1 MAIGVRISKYSSF
14 VFDEDNHRYDTP
26 QYRYVQPFASKNKL
40 MNCVVGIIRD
50 ISTTQGSVGIYDELT
65 GNKVV
70 DFSLRVS
77 GETVRYNYYDEVEM
91 VVMESW
97 MVNPSQLKPYRIYQ
111 IRVYREANPRPND
124 IPIGIARFICY
135 ETGDECASNIIEL
148 YYDTVNPQ
156 FPKDFFL
163 FGLQNGG
170 SWRQK
175 VLFSCVGGINRRAS
189 KFHSQVETFRN
200 SEYLLHNIMGFASE
214 TDTIVLG
221 DAFGVPNDVGKK
233 LSLILSCAKVE
244 IYHPTDCPTLTPI
257 TLSDSADIE
266 RLELGDDY
274 PFFCFSANIE
284 TWESNFYD
292 AKKKRL
298 P

>member
-14 VFDEDNHRYDTP
+14 VFDEDNYRYDTP
-26 QYRYVQPFASKNKL
+26 QYQYVQPFASKDKL
-40 MNCVVGIIRD
+40 RYCVVGIVRD
-50 ISTTQGSVGIYDELT
+50 GKTSRGAVGIYDELT
-65 GNKVV
+65 GNKVI
-70 DFSLRVS
+70 DFALTRSQDTYRF
-77 GETVRYNYYDEVEM
+77 NYYDETEGITM
-91 VVMESW
+91 DSW
-97 MVNPSQLKPYRIYQ
+97 MIENPQALEKYRIYQ
-111 IRVYREANPRPND
+111 IRVYKEAIPAPNS

-135 ETGDECASNIIEL
+135 EAGDECASNIIEL
-148 YYDTVNPQ
+148 YYDTTDTQ

-163 FGLQNGG
+163 FKQLSGGL
-170 SWRQK
+170 RQK
-175 VLFSCVGGINRRAS
+175 VLFSCVGGVNRRAS
-189 KFHSQVETFRN
+189 KFHTQVETFRN

-244 IYHPTDCPTLTPI
+244 MYHPTDCPTLTPI
-257 TLSDSADIE
+257 SISDSADVE

>member
-1 MAIGVRISKYSSF
+1 MAIGFRISKYSSF

-26 QYRYVQPFASKNKL
+26 QYQYVQPFASKDKL
-40 MNCVVGIIRD
+40 KYCVIGTIRD
-50 ISTTQGSVGIYDELT
+50 SNIIKGSISIYDELT
-65 GNKVV
+65 GNKIV
-70 DFSLRVS
+70 DLVAIN
-77 GETVRYNYYDEVEM
+77 TATTQRYNYYDSMEEV
-91 VVMESW
+91 VLESW
-97 MVNPSQLKPYRIYQ
+97 IFDTSQLKPYRIYQ
-111 IRVYREANPRPND
+111 IRVYREANPTPNS

-135 ETGDECASNIIEL
+135 EEGDECASNIIEL

-163 FGLQNGG
+163 FGLHGG
-170 SWRQK
+170 RWRQK

-221 DAFGVPNDVGKK
+221 DTFGVPNDVGKK
-233 LSLILSCAKVE
+233 LSLILSCTKVE
-244 IYHPTDCPTLTPI
+244 MYHPTDCPTLTPI
-257 TLSDSADIE
+257 TLSDSTDIE